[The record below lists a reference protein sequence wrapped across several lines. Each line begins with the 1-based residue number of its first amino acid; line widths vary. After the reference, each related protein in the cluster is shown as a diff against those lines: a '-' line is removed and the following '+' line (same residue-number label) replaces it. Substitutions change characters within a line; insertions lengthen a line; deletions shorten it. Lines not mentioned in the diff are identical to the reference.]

1 MRPSRAARAVACG
14 ATLVLAGCTAR
25 GPQLPLVAASGL
37 PASVELESTPFFP
50 QRDYQCGP
58 AALATVLVASGTQ
71 VGPVELVDE
80 VYLPGRKGSL
90 QAEMKAAARSR
101 GRLPYVLPPTL
112 GDLLAQLAA
121 GHPVLVLQKTGAGP
135 WPGWHYAVVIGYDA
149 SGDELVL
156 RSGTERRLEMSA
168 SLFRA
173 TWDRADRWA
182 MIALEPGQLPARADF
197 GRFMEAAAGL
207 EAVGRLDDA
216 EQSYLAAAQR
226 WPDESLPRLA
236 LANIALARGDAAAAE
251 RELRTALVLA
261 PDDVAARN
269 NLAEVL
275 RSMGCPESAAREIAI
290 AARLAAGGPLAAA
303 VASTRR
309 RIDAVS
315 GPDGPGCPADRAAA
329 HSGP

>member
-1 MRPSRAARAVACG
+1 MRASRAARAAAC
-14 ATLVLAGCTAR
+14 AAALVLAGCASR
-25 GPQLPLVAASGL
+25 GPQLPPAAASGGL

-50 QRDYQCGP
+50 QQEYQCGP
-58 AALATVLVASGTQ
+58 AALATVLTASGAA
-71 VGPVELVDE
+71 VLPDELVAD
-80 VYLPGRKGSL
+80 VYLPGREGSL
-90 QAEMKAAARSR
+90 QAELIAATRSR
-101 GRLPYVLPPTL
+101 GRLPYVLPPAFD
-112 GDLLAQLAA
+112 DLRAQLAA

-149 SGDELVL
+149 SRDRVLL

-168 SLFRA
+168 TRFRA

-182 MIALEPGQLPARADF
+182 MTVLEPGQLPARADF
-197 GRFMEAAAGL
+197 GRTMEAAAGL

-216 EQSYLAAAQR
+216 EQAYRAAAQR
-226 WPDESLPRLA
+226 WPVEPLPRLA
-236 LANIALARGDAAAAE
+236 LANIALARGDAATAE

-275 RSMGCPESAAREIAI
+275 RSMGCLESARREIAI
-290 AARLAAGGPLAAA
+290 AATLASGGPLAAP

-309 RIDAVS
+309 RIDAS
-315 GPDGPGCPADRAAA
+315 DGPDGPGCPVE
-329 HSGP
+329 